1 MGYLSRR
8 LGLCLL
14 PIAIGLFTRSA
25 GAQSICFQPVGGV
38 PPVYGQPPQ
47 WWTTG
52 APLGSST
59 GRWIDDPRWRG
70 ASSYVSLGDYG
81 RFRVLVETDGG
92 GKKFLV
98 MSWLVKVDITGA
110 SDRLYVGFYNPP
122 TNEGNVFRLSRVQD
136 TATTVDGATYAAT
149 GFSGRFFYNSGAG
162 WVAQPGAPPPLPT
175 WLKNDTRVDVFCS
188 SPTTCDS
195 WAVRMRVPIDPAAV
209 VTDLDPTG
217 VKITG
222 AQFRFWYEIQDS
234 NSLGFSPAYH
244 WPEGLAAATEAG
256 GAPPIQFPDP
266 STWNLVDLSGAC
278 NGEISLDSSQIW
290 ANSSG
295 STTVNLSTPNNFHAR
310 PSNNV
315 PTATATSLPGDG
327 IKATFRLANWGSSI
341 GASPA
346 WQPICTD
353 KVGTAGAITSG
364 SQFDIVCGPWSVPDP
379 CAFKPAGDPCGPTA
393 GSKNPDQCVL
403 VDLAVANTGD
413 PARYFSPQ
421 SAYHNM
427 SFTGASKIVKRA
439 TLDARGLPA
448 LGGGAPQRDLYVYIQ
463 TANMPAVVDNP
474 PPPPPGGDRG
484 QLRERLQKLEV
495 AAPAKGRAIGS
506 KEAERLQAAVL
517 AGQLTLDDVAQ
528 VMPTYR
534 AYVWYDTG
542 RTVPIEGGGTRK
554 LLEPQPS
561 FGLFAWHDGD
571 LTGWKHQLSAAGAVQ
586 LAPNL
591 YKIPVPTNGTVDAT
605 VQIEALECSGILCTL
620 PLWLI
625 ILLVLLLLVVLF
637 FVLKKKTP

>member
-8 LGLCLL
+8 TGLLLL
-14 PIAIGLFTRSA
+14 PIAIGLFARDA
-25 GAQSICFQPVGGV
+25 AAQSVCFQPVGSV

-47 WWTTG
+47 WWMPG

-81 RFRVLVETDGG
+81 RFRVLVETDGT

-98 MSWLVKVDITGA
+98 MSWFVKVDITGA
-110 SDRLYVGFYNPP
+110 NDRLYVGFYNPS
-122 TNEGNVFRLSRVQD
+122 TSEGNVYRLSRVQD
-136 TATTVDGATYAAT
+136 AATTVDGATYAAT
-149 GFSGRFFYNSGAG
+149 GFSGRSFYNTGAG

-188 SPTTCDS
+188 APTTCDS

-209 VTDLDPTG
+209 VSDVDPSG
-217 VKITG
+217 IKITG

-234 NSLGFSPAYH
+234 NSMGFSPAYH

-278 NGEISLDSSQIW
+278 NGEISLDSGQIW

-315 PTATATSLPGDG
+315 PAATAPSLPGNS

-353 KVGTAGAITSG
+353 VVGTAGAVTSG

-393 GSKNPDQCVL
+393 GSKNPDQCML
-403 VDLAVANTGD
+403 VDLTVANTGD

-427 SFTGASKIVKRA
+427 SFTGASKVSKRA
-439 TLDARGLPA
+439 TLDTRGLPA
-448 LGGGAPQRDLYVYIQ
+448 IATPQRDLYVYIQ
-463 TANMPAVVDNP
+463 TTNMPATVDNP
-474 PPPPPGGDRG
+474 PPPPRDDRG
-484 QLRERLQKLEV
+484 QLRERLQKMEV
-495 AAPAKGRAIGS
+495 PPPPKGRTIGS
-506 KEAERLQAAVL
+506 KEAERIQAAVL

-542 RTVPIEGGGTRK
+542 RTVALPGGSTSK

-561 FGLFAWHDGD
+561 FGLFVWHDGD
-571 LTGWKHQLSAAGAVQ
+571 LTGWKHQLAAAGAVQ

-591 YKIPVPTNGTVDAT
+591 YKIPVATDGTLDAT
-605 VQIEALECSGILCTL
+605 VQIEALECSGLFCTL

-625 ILLVLLLLVVLF
+625 VVIILVLGVIFRLAR
-637 FVLKKKTP
+637 KKASP